1 MAKKIADKNEI
12 YVSKASGDEVKSH
25 IIGIALG
32 IINSCV
38 AIMERKSHKI
48 YFTKGMRTIPSVVPL
63 TKDNKRLVGMS
74 AKRQAVT
81 NPQNTFYASKRLI
94 GRKFNDEEVKKEMYF
109 GHTKSSESDI
119 LIPYNK
125 L

>member
-1 MAKKIADKNEI
+1 
-12 YVSKASGDEVKSH
+12 
-25 IIGIALG
+25 
-32 IINSCV
+32 
-38 AIMERKSHKI
+38 MERKSRKVLEN
-48 YFTKGMRTIPSVVPL
+48 TEGMRTIPSVVAF
-63 TKDNKRLVGMS
+63 TKDNKRLVRMS